1 VEKNNKQQ
9 ILVNNVNMNK
19 ILILGADGNL
29 GTQFVKNSDF
39 LDSAQII
46 PFSRDDLD
54 LLDSDDIML
63 KISKI
68 KPDVIIN
75 TAAYNA
81 VDKCEEFEDEFKIA
95 KKINSDAL
103 KFLGKAAIKNNSILV
118 HYSTDY
124 VFGGDVCH
132 EDGCS
137 EDCLL
142 KFKENGGF
150 RENDDPCP
158 VNKYG
163 LTKLWGEE
171 ELLKLGDKKLKY
183 YIIRTSKL
191 FGPKGKSNDSKDSF
205 FDLMLKLSKDRN
217 EINVVN
223 EELSCFTYTPD
234 LALQTINIL
243 KNKNDFGI
251 YHVRN
256 SGPAIWYDAAKEL
269 FKIKNIKIKIN
280 PVSAESFPRPAKR
293 PKYSVLAN
301 SKLPALRDWREAL
314 KEYLNNL

>member
-1 VEKNNKQQ
+1 
-9 ILVNNVNMNK
+9 MSK

-29 GTQFVKNSDF
+29 GTQLIKNSELF
-39 LDSAQII
+39 GLNQIV
-46 PFSRDDLD
+46 PFGRKDLD
-54 LLDSDDIML
+54 LLDYDSIVS

-68 KPDVIIN
+68 GPDVIIN

-81 VDKCEEFEDEFKIA
+81 VDKCEEFEDEFKLA
-95 KKINSDAL
+95 KKINSEAV
-103 KFLGKAAIKNNSILV
+103 KFLGKAAIKNNSVLV

-132 EDGCS
+132 EDACND
-137 EDCLL
+137 DCLL

-150 RENDDPCP
+150 REDDNPCP

-171 ELLKLGDKKLKY
+171 ELLKLKDKKLKY

-191 FGPKGKSNDSKDSF
+191 FGPKGRSGDSKDSF
-205 FDLMLKLSKDRN
+205 FDLMLKLSKDKN
-217 EINVVN
+217 EISVVN

-234 LALQTINIL
+234 LACQTIDIL
-243 KNKNDFGI
+243 GSKKEYGI

-256 SGPAIWYDAAKEL
+256 SGPAIWYDAAREL
-269 FKIKNIKIKIN
+269 FRMKDVNIKIN
-280 PVSAESFPRPAKR
+280 PVSAESFPRPARR

-301 SKLPALRDWREAL
+301 SKLPNLRSWQEAL
-314 KEYLNNL
+314 GEYLKNI

>member
-1 VEKNNKQQ
+1 
-9 ILVNNVNMNK
+9 MSK

-29 GTQFVKNSDF
+29 GTQLIKNSELF
-39 LDSAQII
+39 GFNQII
-46 PFSRDDLD
+46 PFGRKDLD
-54 LLDSDDIML
+54 LLDYDSIIS
-63 KISKI
+63 KISKV

-81 VDKCEEFEDEFKIA
+81 VDKCEEFEDEFKLA
-95 KKINSDAL
+95 KKINSEAV
-103 KFLGKAAIKNNSILV
+103 KFLGKAAIKNNSVLV
-118 HYSTDY
+118 HYSSDY

-132 EDGCS
+132 EDGCND
-137 EDCLL
+137 DCLL

-150 RENDDPCP
+150 REDDEPCP

-163 LTKLWGEE
+163 LSKLWGEE
-171 ELLKLGDKKLKY
+171 ELLKLKDKKLKY

-191 FGPKGKSNDSKDSF
+191 FGPKGRSGDSKDSF

-217 EINVVN
+217 EISVVN

-234 LALQTINIL
+234 LACQTIDIL
-243 KNKNDFGI
+243 SGKKDYGI
-251 YHVRN
+251 YHIRN
-256 SGPAIWYDAAKEL
+256 SGPAIWYDAAREL
-269 FKIKNIKIKIN
+269 FKMKNVSIKIN

-301 SKLPALRDWREAL
+301 SKLPNLRSWQEAL
-314 KEYLNNL
+314 GEYLKNI